1 MGCLTIETWLLFI
14 TNVFGLSLYFLYF
27 CLYHLECYFMKEIKL
42 ETKIRIYSLA
52 ELPEEESRLMEA
64 AIKATGQSYAPYS
77 KFHVGAAALLED
89 GTIVTGSNQENAA
102 YPSGLCAE
110 RVALFHAGHQY
121 PDMPVVAL
129 AIAAA
134 TNGRQ
139 VESIS
144 PCGACRQ
151 VLLEAEQR
159 YGKPMKVLLCGTK
172 EVVVAE
178 SAESLLPLCFGAKY
192 LKDD

>member
-1 MGCLTIETWLLFI
+1 MPLTLPVCVRSAWRCFMPAINIRILP
-14 TNVFGLSLYFLYF
+14 LSLL
-27 CLYHLECYFMKEIKL
+27 LL
-42 ETKIRIYSLA
+42 
-52 ELPEEESRLMEA
+52 LPPRRV

-178 SAESLLPLCFGAKY
+178 SAESLLPLCFGAKD
-192 LKDD
+192 LK

>member
-1 MGCLTIETWLLFI
+1 MNGLFDNRNMAIVYHECIWAFSIFSLFLLVSFRVLFHERNQVGDKNPDLFSCRTTGRRVAVNGGGHKSDGTI
-14 TNVFGLSLYFLYF
+14 V
-27 CLYHLECYFMKEIKL
+27 C
-42 ETKIRIYSLA
+42 
-52 ELPEEESRLMEA
+52 
-64 AIKATGQSYAPYS
+64 PYS

-89 GTIVTGSNQENAA
+89 GTIITGSNQENAA

-178 SAESLLPLCFGAKY
+178 SAESLLPLCFGAKD
-192 LKDD
+192 LK

>member
-1 MGCLTIETWLLFI
+1 MPL
-14 TNVFGLSLYFLYF
+14 
-27 CLYHLECYFMKEIKL
+27 
-42 ETKIRIYSLA
+42 IRS
-52 ELPEEESRLMEA
+52 
-64 AIKATGQSYAPYS
+64 
-77 KFHVGAAALLED
+77 LLED
-89 GTIVTGSNQENAA
+89 GTIITGSNQENAA

-178 SAESLLPLCFGAKY
+178 SAESLLPLCFGAKD
-192 LKDD
+192 LK

>member
-1 MGCLTIETWLLFI
+1 
-14 TNVFGLSLYFLYF
+14 
-27 CLYHLECYFMKEIKL
+27 MKEIKL
-42 ETKIRIYSLA
+42 ETKIRIYPLA

-129 AIAAA
+129 AIAA
-134 TNGRQ
+134 GR
-139 VESIS
+139 SR
-144 PCGACRQ
+144 AF
-151 VLLEAEQR
+151 
-159 YGKPMKVLLCGTK
+159 
-172 EVVVAE
+172 
-178 SAESLLPLCFGAKY
+178 PLAVHAARFCWRRNNAMASR
-192 LKDD
+192 

>member
-1 MGCLTIETWLLFI
+1 
-14 TNVFGLSLYFLYF
+14 
-27 CLYHLECYFMKEIKL
+27 MKEIKL
-42 ETKIRIYSLA
+42 ETKLA
-52 ELPEEESRLMEA
+52 VYPLNEVPEEEQSLMRA
-64 AIKATGQSYAPYS
+64 AVKATQQAYAPYS
-77 KFHVGAAALLED
+77 KFHVGAAALLAD

-121 PDMPVVAL
+121 PDVPVVAL

-134 TNGRQ
+134 TGGRQ

-151 VLLEAEQR
+151 VLLETEQR
-159 YGKPMKVLLCGTK
+159 YGRPMKVLLCGIS
-172 EVVVAE
+172 EVLVAP
-178 SAESLLPLCFGAKY
+178 SAASLLPLCFG
-192 LKDD
+192 KDDLFK

>member
-1 MGCLTIETWLLFI
+1 
-14 TNVFGLSLYFLYF
+14 
-27 CLYHLECYFMKEIKL
+27 MKEIKL
-42 ETKIRIYSLA
+42 ETKIAVYPLN
-52 ELPEEESRLMEA
+52 EVPEEEQSLVHA
-64 AIKATGQSYAPYS
+64 AVKATEQAYAPYS
-77 KFHVGAAALLED
+77 KFHVGAAVLLAD

-121 PDMPVVAL
+121 PDVPVVAL

-134 TNGRQ
+134 TGGRQ

-151 VLLEAEQR
+151 VLLETEQR
-159 YGKPMKVLLCGTK
+159 YGRPVKVLLCGTD
-172 EVVVAE
+172 EVVVVEDA
-178 SAESLLPLCFGAKY
+178 ASLLPLCFGKESF
-192 LKDD
+192 LIEN

>member
-1 MGCLTIETWLLFI
+1 M
-14 TNVFGLSLYFLYF
+14 
-27 CLYHLECYFMKEIKL
+27 
-42 ETKIRIYSLA
+42 
-52 ELPEEESRLMEA
+52 
-64 AIKATGQSYAPYS
+64 PYS

-178 SAESLLPLCFGAKY
+178 SAESLLPLCFGAKD
-192 LKDD
+192 LK

>member
-1 MGCLTIETWLLFI
+1 
-14 TNVFGLSLYFLYF
+14 
-27 CLYHLECYFMKEIKL
+27 MKEIRL
-42 ETKIRIYSLA
+42 ETKISIYPLNEVSDEGQPLV
-52 ELPEEESRLMEA
+52 RA
-64 AIKATGQSYAPYS
+64 ALKATEHSYAPYS
-77 KFHVGAAALLED
+77 KFHVGAAVLLAD

-121 PDMPVVAL
+121 PDIPVVAL

-134 TNGRQ
+134 TGGKQ

-151 VLLEAEQR
+151 VLLETEQR
-159 YGKPMKVLLCGTK
+159 YGRPVKVLLCGTK
-172 EVVVAE
+172 EVMVAE
-178 SAESLLPLCFGAKY
+178 SAASLLPLCFGKES
-192 LKDD
+192 LL

>member
-1 MGCLTIETWLLFI
+1 
-14 TNVFGLSLYFLYF
+14 
-27 CLYHLECYFMKEIKL
+27 MKEIRL
-42 ETKIRIYSLA
+42 ETKIAVYPLNEVSD
-52 ELPEEESRLMEA
+52 EEQPLVRA
-64 AIKATGQSYAPYS
+64 ALKATEHSYAPYS
-77 KFHVGAAALLED
+77 KFHVGAAVLLAD

-121 PDMPVVAL
+121 PDIPIVAL

-134 TNGRQ
+134 TGGKQ

-151 VLLEAEQR
+151 VLLETEQR
-159 YGKPMKVLLCGTK
+159 YGRPVKVLLCGTK
-172 EVVVAE
+172 EVMVAE
-178 SAESLLPLCFGAKY
+178 SAASLLPLCFGKES
-192 LKDD
+192 LL

>member
-1 MGCLTIETWLLFI
+1 
-14 TNVFGLSLYFLYF
+14 
-27 CLYHLECYFMKEIKL
+27 MKEIRL
-42 ETKIRIYSLA
+42 ETKIAVYPLNEVSD
-52 ELPEEESRLMEA
+52 EEQPLVRA
-64 AIKATGQSYAPYS
+64 ALKATEHSYAPYS
-77 KFHVGAAALLED
+77 KFHVGAAVLLAD

-121 PDMPVVAL
+121 PDIPVVAL

-134 TNGRQ
+134 TGGKQ

-151 VLLEAEQR
+151 VLLETEQR
-159 YGKPMKVLLCGTK
+159 YGRPVKVLLCGTK
-172 EVVVAE
+172 EVMVAE
-178 SAESLLPLCFGAKY
+178 STASLLPLCFGKES
-192 LKDD
+192 LL

>member
-1 MGCLTIETWLLFI
+1 
-14 TNVFGLSLYFLYF
+14 
-27 CLYHLECYFMKEIKL
+27 MKEIKL
-42 ETKIRIYSLA
+42 ETKIRIYPLV
-52 ELPEEESRLMEA
+52 ELPDEELPLMQA
-64 AIKATGQSYAPYS
+64 AVKATEQSYAPYS
-77 KFHVGAAALLED
+77 KFHVGAAALLAN

-110 RVALFHAGHQY
+110 RVTLFHAGHRY
-121 PDMPVVAL
+121 PDVPVVAL

-151 VLLEAEQR
+151 VLLETEQC

-172 EVVVAE
+172 EVIIAE
-178 SAESLLPLCFGAKY
+178 SAESLLPLCFGKTS
-192 LKDD
+192 LE

>member
-1 MGCLTIETWLLFI
+1 MRE
-14 TNVFGLSLYFLYF
+14 V
-27 CLYHLECYFMKEIKL
+27 KL
-42 ETKIRIYSLA
+42 ETRVRIYPYSELA
-52 ELPEEESRLMEA
+52 EEELRLAEA
-64 AIKATGQSYAPYS
+64 AREATRQSYAPYS
-77 KFHVGAAALLED
+77 GFHVGAAALLE
-89 GTIVTGSNQENAA
+89 GGAVVTGSNQENAA

-110 RVALFHAGHQY
+110 RVALFHAGHRY
-121 PDMPVVAL
+121 PDKPVVAL

-139 VESIS
+139 VGSIS

-159 YGKPMKVLLCGTK
+159 HGKPMKVLLCGTE

-178 SAESLLPLCFGAKY
+178 SAESLLPLCFGAKD
-192 LKDD
+192 LK

>member
-1 MGCLTIETWLLFI
+1 MNGLFDNRNMAIVYHECIWAFSIFSLFLLVSFRVLFHERNQVGDKNPDLFSCR
-14 TNVFGLSLYFLYF
+14 TTGRRVAVNGGG
-27 CLYHLECYFMKEIKL
+27 
-42 ETKIRIYSLA
+42 
-52 ELPEEESRLMEA
+52 
-64 AIKATGQSYAPYS
+64 IKATGQSYAPYS

-89 GTIVTGSNQENAA
+89 GTIITGSNQENAA

-178 SAESLLPLCFGAKY
+178 SAESLLPLCFGRKI
-192 LKDD
+192 

>member
-1 MGCLTIETWLLFI
+1 
-14 TNVFGLSLYFLYF
+14 
-27 CLYHLECYFMKEIKL
+27 MKEIVGDKNPDL
-42 ETKIRIYSLA
+42 FSCRTTGRRVAVNGGGHKSD
-52 ELPEEESRLMEA
+52 
-64 AIKATGQSYAPYS
+64 GQSYAPYS

-89 GTIVTGSNQENAA
+89 GTIITGSNQENAA

-144 PCGACRQ
+144 LRCMPPGF
-151 VLLEAEQR
+151 VEAEQR

-178 SAESLLPLCFGAKY
+178 SAESLLPLCFGAKD
-192 LKDD
+192 LK

>member
-1 MGCLTIETWLLFI
+1 
-14 TNVFGLSLYFLYF
+14 
-27 CLYHLECYFMKEIKL
+27 MKEIRL
-42 ETKIRIYSLA
+42 ETKIAVYPLNEVSD
-52 ELPEEESRLMEA
+52 EEQPLVRA
-64 AIKATGQSYAPYS
+64 ALKATEHSYAPYS
-77 KFHVGAAALLED
+77 KFHVGAAVLLAD

-121 PDMPVVAL
+121 PDIPVVAL

-134 TNGRQ
+134 TGGKQ

-151 VLLEAEQR
+151 VLLETEQR
-159 YGKPMKVLLCGTK
+159 YGRPVKVLLCGTK
-172 EVVVAE
+172 EVMVAE
-178 SAESLLPLCFGAKY
+178 SAASLLPLCFGIES
-192 LKDD
+192 LL

>member
-27 CLYHLECYFMKEIKL
+27 CLYHLERYFMKEIKL
-42 ETKIRIYSLA
+42 ETKIRIYPLA

-64 AIKATGQSYAPYS
+64 AVKATGQSYAPYS
-77 KFHVGAAALLED
+77 KFHV
-89 GTIVTGSNQENAA
+89 A

-178 SAESLLPLCFGAKY
+178 SAESLLPLCFGAKD
-192 LKDD
+192 LKDE